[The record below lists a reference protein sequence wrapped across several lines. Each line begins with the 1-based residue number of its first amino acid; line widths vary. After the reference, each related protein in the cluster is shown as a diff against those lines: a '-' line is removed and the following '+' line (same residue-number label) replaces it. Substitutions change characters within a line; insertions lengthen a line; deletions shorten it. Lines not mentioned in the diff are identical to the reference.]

1 MGPPAQGD
9 GSGSGRYTPRSEHE
23 DPPRSSYSPMV
34 RVVAAL
40 VLVALV
46 LAPLAFVLIF

>member
-1 MGPPAQGD
+1 MSPRAQGD
-9 GSGSGRYTPRSEHE
+9 GSGGGRYTPRSEHE
-23 DPPRSSYSPMV
+23 DSPRSSYSPVV
-34 RVVAAL
+34 RLVAAL